1 MCEEVGA
8 ISADA
13 IDPITTA
20 IGHCKTDDSEGHA
33 QPSKHLGKKSCGE
46 LSPSMVG
53 SSNTLP
59 QHHVAGSEF
68 DDLAVL
74 KSQ

>member
-13 IDPITTA
+13 IDSITTA
-20 IGHCKTDDSEGHA
+20 IGHCKTDDSEYHA
-33 QPSKHLGKKSCGE
+33 QPSRHLSKKSCGE
-46 LSPSMVG
+46 LSPSVVG
-53 SSNTLP
+53 SSNTFP
-59 QHHVAGSEF
+59 QHYLEVSEL